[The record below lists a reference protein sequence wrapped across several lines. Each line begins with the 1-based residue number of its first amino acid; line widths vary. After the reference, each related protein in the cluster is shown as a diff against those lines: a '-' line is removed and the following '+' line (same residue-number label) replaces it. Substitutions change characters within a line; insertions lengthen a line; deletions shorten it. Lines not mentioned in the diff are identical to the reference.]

1 MLLARECIWKPT
13 RPFHAVGT
21 AFWTPVPLPPPRSGL
36 SGSSGSCI
44 CTGCSPA
51 QPSLGLCVPVH
62 PTHWWFPEKSER
74 SLFAFPGALAMKKGK
89 TCYLFISHE
98 NKSTM
103 VQKQIYANCQET
115 KFQVTETKWTSFS
128 NCICSNTHFLN
139 YPLPWCYMFTGTKT
153 CYRRAH
159 GSFRSGVKV
168 VVY

>member
-1 MLLARECIWKPT
+1 MHSKPT
-13 RPFHAVGT
+13 PTFSCSGKCFLNSRSSSSSSLRAVREFLLLYLYRLLSCST
-21 AFWTPVPLPPPRSGL
+21 FSWAMRSC
-36 SGSSGSCI
+36 SSH
-44 CTGCSPA
+44 
-51 QPSLGLCVPVH
+51 SLMISWKV
-62 PTHWWFPEKSER
+62 TQSER

-115 KFQVTETKWTSFS
+115 KFQVTETKWASFS
-128 NCICSNTHFLN
+128 NCICSNPHFLN
-139 YPLPWCYMFTGTKT
+139 YPLPWCYVFTGTKT

-159 GSFRSGVKV
+159 GSFQSGVKV